1 NQKLA
6 MRWKRAT
13 DDRCPLCGE
22 ADSATH
28 LLSGCSETLPMVQE
42 RHNGAGRLIAKAIS
56 KGTLGG
62 YIRFADTGSWE
73 KGAKEDLDLPNDT
86 LHTTLRALGLKTAA
100 TKNTTRPDILMVT
113 PQAKAGKSGKV
124 TKRVTIIEIKYC
136 SDSRWTDQLDRA
148 LNQHTNL
155 AQTLRKEGHMVE
167 IRPILLGI
175 GGITYEAH
183 TRQHLLALGVSQDNT
198 TKLLHK
204 LTRHAVETAHSIAKT
219 SYRLRAAKRE
229 GG

>member
-1 NQKLA
+1 
-6 MRWKRAT
+6 
-13 DDRCPLCGE
+13 
-22 ADSATH
+22 
-28 LLSGCSETLPMVQE
+28 
-42 RHNGAGRLIAKAIS
+42 
-56 KGTLGG
+56 
-62 YIRFADTGSWE
+62 
-73 KGAKEDLDLPNDT
+73 
-86 LHTTLRALGLKTAA
+86 
-100 TKNTTRPDILMVT
+100 MVT

-155 AQTLRKEGHMVE
+155 AQTLRKEGHRVE

-183 TRQHLLALGVSQDNT
+183 TRQHLLALGVTQDNT

-219 SYRLRAAKRE
+219 SYRLRATKRD